1 MFWVGLLGFKLSM
14 KGFLLDR
21 ISTCARAC
29 EGTPH
34 PPYIC
39 MQYPYQ
45 FYFFKVLCMGKFA
58 TQFATLQVDPVRNP
72 IDTLWGDVGYTLYIF
87 NPGDSVLLYRY
98 ASDLSSQKIDNN
110 NCLTICINNYI
121 I

>member
-1 MFWVGLLGFKLSM
+1 MGH
-14 KGFLLDR
+14 R
-21 ISTCARAC
+21 
-29 EGTPH
+29 GTPAFA
-34 PPYIC
+34 
-39 MQYPYQ
+39 MQYRHI
-45 FYFFKVLCMGKFA
+45 FYIFMVFCMGKFA
-58 TQFATLQVDPVRNP
+58 TLQVNPVCNP
-72 IDTLWGDVGYTLYIF
+72 IGNLWGGMWGILYIF